1 MKSIMKYVGAI
12 LIIAVMSS
20 CQLIDNFA
28 RIGTSVAVATGA
40 MDEERAAEINAQA
53 ETLVKSFQDITPEQE
68 YYIGRSVAAVILD
81 EYTPF
86 EDEAANRYI
95 NVVGQTVTMASDR
108 PITFGGYHFLVL
120 DSKEINGLAAPGGLI
135 FLSRG
140 LLNLART
147 EDELAAILAHEIA
160 HVELRHGL
168 QAIQKSRITNALT
181 DIAVSAAEN
190 SRNER
195 LAAISSE
202 FGASVKDITSA
213 IVNIGYSKAFEKE
226 ADISALNML
235 MSLGYDPA
243 ALIRVLRRM
252 SIRLFFSRAGFAKT
266 HPRPS
271 TRINAIRSEISGFE
285 PNEPPKPRRA
295 RFRKA
300 MKAI

>member
-1 MKSIMKYVGAI
+1 MKKTMKYAGAF
-12 LIIAVMSS
+12 LIIVVLAS
-20 CQLIDNFA
+20 CQLVDNFA
-28 RIGTSVAVATGA
+28 RMGTSVAVATGV

-95 NVVGQTVTMASDR
+95 NVVGRTVTLASTR
-108 PITFGGYHFLVL
+108 PITFGGYHFLIL

-135 FLSRG
+135 FLTRG
-140 LLNLART
+140 LLNLAKT

-160 HVELRHGL
+160 HVELKHGL

-181 DIAVSAAEN
+181 DIAVSAAEH

-195 LAAISSE
+195 LAAISAE
-202 FGASVKDITSA
+202 FGDSVKDITSA
-213 IVNIGYSKAFEKE
+213 MVNVGYSKAFEKE
-226 ADISALNML
+226 ADTSALTML
-235 MSLGYDPA
+235 MDLGYDPA

-252 SIRLFFSRAGFAKT
+252 NIRLFFSKAGFAKT
-266 HPRPS
+266 HPRPGV
-271 TRINAIRSEISGFE
+271 RIRAIRHEISGFE
-285 PNEPPKPRRA
+285 PNKLPRPRRV

-300 MKAI
+300 MKGI